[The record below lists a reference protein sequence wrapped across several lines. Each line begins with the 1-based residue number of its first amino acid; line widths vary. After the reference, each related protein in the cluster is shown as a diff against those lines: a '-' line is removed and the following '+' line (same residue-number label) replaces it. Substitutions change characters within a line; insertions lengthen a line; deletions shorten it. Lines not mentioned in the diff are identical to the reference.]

1 MEVGFIGQE
10 RHHQAYFITVMAAG
24 YTAALDQGIS
34 Y

>member
-1 MEVGFIGQE
+1 MDVGFNGQE
-10 RHHQAYFITVMAAG
+10 RHHQTSFITVMAAG